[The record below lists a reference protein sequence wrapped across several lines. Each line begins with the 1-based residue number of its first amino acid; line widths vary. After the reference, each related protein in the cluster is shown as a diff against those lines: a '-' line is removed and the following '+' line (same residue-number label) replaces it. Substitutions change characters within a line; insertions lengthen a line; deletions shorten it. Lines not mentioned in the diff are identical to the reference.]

1 MITSSSKWWDINKIL
16 SYNKLLNFVVGL
28 HGGGKTYGSKKKV
41 IQNFIRKHKQFVY
54 IRRYKSE
61 MREAKKNSRW
71 RNSRLLQV
79 LI

>member
-1 MITSSSKWWDINKIL
+1 MITSTSKWWDINKIL

-28 HGGGKTYGSKKKV
+28 RGGGKTYGSKKKV

-61 MREAKKNSRW
+61 MR
-71 RNSRLLQV
+71 LQMGISLEQLEQS
-79 LI
+79 LIP